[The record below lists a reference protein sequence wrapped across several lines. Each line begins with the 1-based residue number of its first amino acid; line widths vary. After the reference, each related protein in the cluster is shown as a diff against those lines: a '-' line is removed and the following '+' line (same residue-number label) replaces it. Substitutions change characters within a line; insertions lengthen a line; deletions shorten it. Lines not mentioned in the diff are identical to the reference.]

1 MLILLIT
8 ATALLATTT
17 AAALQGLAGEEGD
30 LLGRRKARRHFA
42 QPPHVLRIH
51 GRERSLIAPSIAS
64 RRVLRATSRLRI
76 LLVLSLPP
84 LDARSHLAQLLVQ
97 RFHIA
102 LVLLVCKI
110 GRPGESA
117 WCGRPCARRN
127 AGGGRT
133 RDGR

>member
-1 MLILLIT
+1 MMVWRMLEGSEGEE
-8 ATALLATTT
+8 
-17 AAALQGLAGEEGD
+17 GLAGEEGD
-30 LLGRRKARRHFA
+30 LLGRREARRHFA

-51 GRERSLIAPSIAS
+51 GRERSLIAPPVAS

-84 LDARSHLAQLLVQ
+84 LDTRGHLAQLLVQ

-110 GRPGESA
+110 GRPGERA
-117 WCGRPCARRN
+117 WCGRSGTRCS